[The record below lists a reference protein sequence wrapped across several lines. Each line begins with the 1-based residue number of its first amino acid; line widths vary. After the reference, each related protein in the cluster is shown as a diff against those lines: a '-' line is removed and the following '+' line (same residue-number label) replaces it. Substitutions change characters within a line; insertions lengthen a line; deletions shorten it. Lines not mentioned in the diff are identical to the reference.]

1 MTPTQLIKK
10 DVIEQMI
17 AEENYTHDGEIT
29 LENVDSIFEDLD
41 DRGIA
46 QDFLYEYRQGQVE
59 TGLSADYSRN
69 YESEAVA
76 AKMSNGVWVGWTYW
90 TGGGKHGQPESIDW
104 MSDAYFV
111 DCKEEEK
118 MVIVQTFTKPEPSL

>member
-10 DVIEQMI
+10 EVIEQMI
-17 AEENYTHDGEIT
+17 AEGNYNHEGDIT
-29 LENVDSIFEDLD
+29 VDNVDSIFDYLD
-41 DRGIA
+41 EKSIA
-46 QDFLYEYRQGQVE
+46 QDFIYEYRQGQVE

-76 AKMSNGVWVGWTYW
+76 AQMSTGEWVGWTYW
-90 TGGGKHGQPESIDW
+90 HGGGKHGQPESIDW
-104 MSDAYFV
+104 MSDAYFL

-118 MVIVQTFTKPEPSL
+118 VVIVRTFTKPE